1 MSRGLRVGTVVH
13 HLLVVLVLV
22 WSLGPLLWMYS
33 EAFKPAQ
40 FERVVPPV
48 FVFVPTLENFV
59 KLFQTT
65 PFLAYLYNTLVIS
78 SITTVAALFFGSL
91 AAYSFARFRYPGS
104 DMLPLFYL
112 VMRMLPRFVLVIP
125 YYLLMQ
131 GLGLLNTHA
140 ALILAYSTFA
150 LPFVI
155 WLMIGFFKEIP
166 IELEEAGLVDGCTR
180 VGVFYRI
187 VVPLAAPG
195 LAATAIFAFLLG
207 WNELLFNLV
216 LAGRD
221 TRTLAQLPL
230 TFTTDRGTEWGMVFS
245 GGALTLL
252 PVIVVALAMQKHIV
266 RGMTMGAVKG

>member
-1 MSRGLRVGTVVH
+1 
-13 HLLVVLVLV
+13 
-22 WSLGPLLWMYS
+22 MYN
-33 EAFKPAQ
+33 EAFKPAEL
-40 FERVVPPV
+40 ERRVPPV

-65 PFLAYLYNTLVIS
+65 PFLSYLYNTLIIS
-78 SITTVAALFFGSL
+78 SVTTVAALFFGSL
-91 AAYSFARFRYPGS
+91 AAYSFTRFHYPGS

-131 GLGLLNTHA
+131 TLGLLNTHA
-140 ALILAYSTFA
+140 ALVLAYSTFA

-252 PVIVVALAMQKHIV
+252 PVIVVALALQKHIV